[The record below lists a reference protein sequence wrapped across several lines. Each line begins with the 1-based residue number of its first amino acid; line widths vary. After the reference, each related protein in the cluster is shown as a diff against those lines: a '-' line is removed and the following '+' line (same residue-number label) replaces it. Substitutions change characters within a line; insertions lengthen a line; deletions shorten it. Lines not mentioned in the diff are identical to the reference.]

1 MGLTKEIAEW
11 VCNTKF
17 SDFNSALT
25 KKTKDLCL
33 SGLSMTA
40 AGVPMTQS
48 QAIIN
53 YVKGCKHPEEAGVIG
68 AGFRTSAEYA
78 AMVNGTTSHVT
89 ELEDDAFPDSTYD
102 VGIFPTAFALGEKYR
117 LSGKDVMLSFAI
129 GFEVASLLGVP
140 TADGFRRG
148 WCMASVVCSIGSAA
162 SAAKLMGLNVP
173 QTINSLS
180 IAASQA
186 AGLVRQTG
194 TGAHLFES
202 GAACRNGITAAA
214 LAKQGMTGQP
224 DIIEGE
230 RGLAFAIAGITDPE
244 IKLGSFSRI
253 GVAGVKKYPCCFIQM
268 HIIDAM
274 LDMIKENNL
283 TADDVESIQ
292 VDHHTG
298 FLGPVRYHHPT
309 TEDDARFCL
318 PHSIAACFLDEK
330 VFLDSYTNEKAVDPK
345 WHAFRDKVKM
355 VGHPEWDTTGISGGE
370 IPLTV
375 KLKDGREIKKVAPGT
390 DVPVVV
396 TDAQLWDKYTSCMER
411 IYPKQ
416 QIDEAAKMI
425 FALDELT
432 DISGLMKL
440 LTFPAK

>member
-11 VCNTKF
+11 VCNVQF
-17 SDFNSALT
+17 SDLSPALT

-53 YVKGCKHPEEAGVIG
+53 YVKGCGHPEEAGVIG
-68 AGFRTSAEYA
+68 AGLRTSAEYA
-78 AMVNGTTSHVT
+78 AMVNGTISHVT

-117 LSGKDVMLSFAI
+117 LSGKDVMLGFAI

-148 WCMASVVCSIGSAA
+148 WCMASVVCSLGSAA
-162 SAAKLMGLNVP
+162 SAARLMDLNVP

-214 LAKQGMTGQP
+214 LAKQGMSGQP

-230 RGLAFAIAGITDPE
+230 RGLAFAIAGLADPK
-244 IKLGSFSRI
+244 IKLGLFSRVD
-253 GVAGVKKYPCCFIQM
+253 VAGVKKYPCCFIQM

-274 LDMIKENNL
+274 LDMIKDNNL
-283 TADDVESIQ
+283 TADDVESIR
-292 VDHHTG
+292 VDHHTA

-345 WHAFRDKVKM
+345 WRAFRDKVKM
-355 VGHPEWDTTGISGGE
+355 VSHPEWDTTGISG
-370 IPLTV
+370 P
-375 KLKDGREIKKVAPGT
+375 
-390 DVPVVV
+390 
-396 TDAQLWDKYTSCMER
+396 
-411 IYPKQ
+411 
-416 QIDEAAKMI
+416 QI
-425 FALDELT
+425 LRPCV
-432 DISGLMKL
+432 S
-440 LTFPAK
+440 

>member
-11 VCNTKF
+11 VCDIKF
-17 SDFNSALT
+17 SDLNSALV

-53 YVKGCKHPEEAGVIG
+53 YVKGCRHPEEAGVIG

-78 AMVNGTTSHVT
+78 AMVNGTVSHVT
-89 ELEDDAFPDSTYD
+89 ELEDDTFPDSTYD
-102 VGIFPTAFALGEKYR
+102 VGIFPTSFALGEKYR
-117 LSGKDVMLSFAI
+117 LSGKDVMLGFAI
-129 GFEVASLLGVP
+129 GFEVASLLGIP

-148 WCMASVVCSIGSAA
+148 WCMASVVCSLGSAA
-162 SAAKLMGLNVP
+162 SAARLMGLNMP
-173 QTINSLS
+173 QTINALS

-230 RGLAFAIAGITDPE
+230 RGLAFAVSGVADPKM
-244 IKLGSFSRI
+244 KLGSFRI
-253 GVAGVKKYPCCFIQM
+253 GVAGVKKYPCCFLQM
-268 HIIDAM
+268 HIIDAI
-274 LDMIKENNL
+274 LDMIKKNNL
-283 TADDVESIQ
+283 TADDVKSVQ
-292 VDHHTG
+292 VDHHSG

-309 TEDDARFCL
+309 TEDDSRFSL
-318 PHSIAACFLDEK
+318 PHSIAACFLDKK

-345 WHAFRDKVKM
+345 WRAFRDKVKM
-355 VGHPEWDTTGISGGE
+355 VSHPEWDTTGISGGK
-370 IPLTV
+370 IPLTIT
-375 KLKDGREIKKVAPGT
+375 LKDGREFKKVAPGT

-411 IYPKQ
+411 IYPKK

-425 FALDELT
+425 FALDELK

-440 LTFPAK
+440 ITFPAK